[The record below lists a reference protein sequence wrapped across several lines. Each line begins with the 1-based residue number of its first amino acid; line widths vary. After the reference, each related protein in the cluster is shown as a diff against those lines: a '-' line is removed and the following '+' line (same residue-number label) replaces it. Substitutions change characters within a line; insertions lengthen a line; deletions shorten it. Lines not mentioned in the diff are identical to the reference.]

1 MATLTQAQLDELFS
15 SEDTETQPPPF
26 SPPEEVPPP
35 EEDLPDV
42 RGQRKQSWRDMV
54 GSTLREREMFDEGI
68 NRTSLQEQK
77 EFVGPIFE
85 GIGPQIGQVFKNTR
99 DAAKLTALETA
110 RRKLGLFETEEG
122 REELNRQIDA
132 EAIVL
137 LEQINKGIKRVEDLN
152 PEELNT
158 FQQGIRSGVISFGM
172 MLPGM
177 AASIVQKS
185 PTPLMTTMFF
195 LTGGDSYTSGRVE
208 GLSHKDAFIY
218 GGIDGAIEVATEIFP
233 AKALLKLFPGAKD
246 ATGSFSKRALSFLLQ
261 DIAGEQAATYM
272 QNYNAYLFDL
282 DKERLAIEND
292 PNLDGVQKEQLLGEL
307 QRKRGVI
314 TLFATLTA
322 GGMQVATAKM
332 IDYGL
337 SDKEIRETLNPQIT
351 EQLELFPNIET
362 EQTIGQGLVLLGEAQ
377 TEAVQNLNELSKQ
390 REGILTDVTLKEDKK
405 KQAAALEEIDKQ
417 ILEAEQKV
425 NRIEQ
430 TRVEFEKNDERLKR
444 LREIEEELEYSEDA
458 QITEEL
464 NQEKTV
470 LLSEIKMEG
479 PGTGVQRLEPVE
491 YTPYEIDEGVLA
503 LENTPEAQN
512 QKGKT
517 GFYNASIQKLYD
529 ELIDPQIADQIV
541 TAYNTTAQKMA
552 DLGFTSQG
560 IVDKNAPLVIKEMQ
574 KDLRRLVTQSKNLL
588 NKRLAKRRLDDKV
601 VEGKIEREDYNQKV
615 LKTNQEIAGI
625 QARIDAIVE
634 RSQEP
639 VLQLPDLPEN
649 LQNPY
654 GVNSRFFAP
663 KSFIK
668 TIREKIIPYKF
679 GDNVVVY
686 RPTAEKEQ
694 VFREDL
700 PEDEKEA
707 MPQVSFKNIPFDS
720 TIRLY
725 FYDMAGTGDFSERAL
740 KDPLTG
746 EVFYQEYD
754 AIEFVDPLTGT
765 LELSEVLLPSVEM
778 DGKTFQALWEPGT
791 QSRALVQ
798 MMKDPAMS
806 PIETGELLVRGGVS
820 EVAAYYYDRFKSLFR
835 PRGVRP
841 TIMSEFQSGPEGP
854 IAKGRLSERQ
864 INRIFR
870 DIAKIQKTLEEN
882 IKQGLVKI
890 KDTVDDENV
899 AYQQGNIY
907 LDPITTMDRF
917 KELIAKAFRGN
928 QKAQKELRKL
938 GQGELVDGIV
948 KGRKRINKNSRR
960 IIDLVKKID
969 PEGTVYTK
977 EKVALLEDAIER
989 YMGRIFGAYVFPD
1002 WRPPNRPTATK
1013 REKALHAGAV
1023 EQLAAIYAQKQ
1034 GLGASME
1041 EATAQ
1046 AERDLNI
1053 LYRGTGQQRAELFV
1067 SMFEF
1072 TPPYLTAE
1080 TGGETLMLL
1089 PQLKQKRADIP
1100 SEVRK
1105 ALGEVTEPW
1114 AQAQMTAMKQEQ
1126 FIAVTEYLLNLAE
1139 IGNAPATRFLSRVQT
1154 PRYNTEITVPGDV
1167 LNPLN
1172 GFFTTQPMAQ
1182 AIMKTM
1188 GYGPLRRYFSNP
1200 IFAKLPI
1207 QVPYMTLQGTMGYV
1221 SLAYLNLSIKTQ
1233 SRNLQSAVLF
1243 PWMSGNWQAYLHPN
1257 KSAKYVR
1264 EQAKDMSSKELDFI
1278 VAEGIIGSSVML
1290 GDRKAMLDRMQG
1302 MATWEEFIDL
1312 VEIQAWT
1319 NAEASK
1325 RAGLKVL
1332 RAAEDTYQIADD
1344 IPKIMNYFGERASGY
1359 SIFAPEGVENLTEQQ
1374 MEDRFD
1380 MISEMIVQQG
1390 GQKVTRSE
1398 NTPAENLQ
1406 KAIHARASFLT
1417 RRNIPNYNR
1426 LPNLIDSLR
1435 AFFLSN
1441 FPGFSTAIVTS
1452 QANIMKTGMVETNL
1466 AVSGDPS
1473 VDLGLRLRLLR
1484 RAAMRGVSNLTWMVG
1499 PGTYMAA
1506 ASALRFATK
1515 TKTGAAL
1522 TTGAAASLAPFAL
1535 SRFVPEWAVNNNF
1548 IFVSDPDEEGEFEVY
1563 DFTYTDGYTL
1573 ISEPSRA
1580 FLKYLTLERY
1590 LGPEASEKVFDQ
1602 FGQSVKNVSSSFTDE
1617 KIMVRAI
1624 REFVSGTNAES
1635 RTLGPYTQKY
1645 TEYPLWHPIGAKDR
1659 FERLYETL
1667 APKVIHEGVEVG
1679 LAGKAAIGK
1688 FFGGKFSPGEES
1700 LDEKG
1705 RERNLVTALQRTFGF
1720 KKDKIK
1726 PKQVFKDYKV
1736 YTFDSGLDSD
1746 HKWATRVFYRA
1757 EGDELDY
1764 KNMPAMVEA
1773 YDRLQ
1778 EKHFKRV
1785 RDLRLDIHWMAPI
1798 LGTSAE
1804 ELFEY
1809 LPKERYET
1817 LGVSDRINLR
1827 TPPQE
1832 NPFYIPTS
1840 IDRFVK
1846 AYHGQLLELRQKNPE
1861 LLSDQEITERVATLA
1876 ERIERLSYNNWA
1888 QKPLAWT
1895 WRGVVEEVELFE
1907 ENKENLD
1914 LTAPQTLSEEE
1925 LNALFSTE
1933 D

>member
-1 MATLTQAQLDELFS
+1 MPIFSEEELL
-15 SEDTETQPPPF
+15 EEYAPKGIETQPPP
-26 SPPEEVPPP
+26 PP
-35 EEDLPDV
+35 EEDVPDV
-42 RGQRKQSWRDMV
+42 RGQRKQSWLDSV
-54 GSTLREREMFDEGI
+54 GAAYEARAQADETFSTAVAE
-68 NRTSLQEQK
+68 T
-77 EFVGPIFE
+77 FE

-99 DAAKLTALETA
+99 DAAKLNTLESMRYGVVGPGGGYYAPKT
-110 RRKLGLFETEEG
+110 LEE
-122 REELNRQIDA
+122 REELNKQIDA
-132 EAIVL
+132 EATVL
-137 LEQINKGIKRVEDLN
+137 LKQINEGIKRVEDLN
-152 PEELNT
+152 PEDLNI

-172 MLPGM
+172 MAPGM
-177 AASIVQKS
+177 ALSIVQRS

-195 LTGGDSYTSGRVE
+195 LTGGDSYTSGRAD

-218 GGIDGAIEVATEIFP
+218 GGIDGAIEVATEIIP
-233 AKALLKLFPGAKD
+233 AKTLLKLFPGAKD
-246 ATGSFSKRALSFLLQ
+246 AAGSFSKNALKFLFQ
-261 DIAGEQAATYM
+261 DIAGEQAATYL
-272 QNYNAYLFDL
+272 QNINAYYFDL

-307 QRKRGVI
+307 TKKRALI
-314 TLFATLTA
+314 TFFATLTA

-332 IDYGL
+332 LEYGL
-337 SDKEIRETLNPQIT
+337 SDKEIQETLNPPIMK
-351 EQLELFPNIET
+351 QLELFPNIES

-390 REGILTDVTLKEDKK
+390 RESILTDVTFKEDKK
-405 KQAAALEEIDKQ
+405 KQATALEEIDKQ
-417 ILEAEQKV
+417 ILAAEQKV

-430 TRVEFEKNDERLKR
+430 TRVEFERNDERLKR
-444 LREIEEELEYSEDA
+444 LREIEEELEYSEDT

-464 NQEKTV
+464 NQEKAA

-529 ELIDPQIADQIV
+529 ELIDPQIADRIV

-552 DLGFTSQG
+552 DFGFTSQG
-560 IVDKNAPLVIKEMQ
+560 TVDKNAPLVIKEMQ

-588 NKRLAKRRLDDKV
+588 NKRVALSRLDNKV
-601 VEGKIEREDYNQKV
+601 AEGKIEREDYNQKV
-615 LKTNQEIAGI
+615 LKTNQEIAEI

-686 RPTAEKEQ
+686 RPTTEKEQ
-694 VFREDL
+694 VFQEDL

-740 KDPLTG
+740 NDPLTG
-746 EVFYQEYD
+746 EVFYREYD

-765 LELSEVLLPSVEM
+765 LELSEVLLPSIEM

-791 QSRALVQ
+791 KSKALVK
-798 MMKDPAMS
+798 MMGDPAMS
-806 PIETGELLVRGGVS
+806 PKEKEELLVRGGVP
-820 EVAAYYYDRFKSLFR
+820 EVAAFYYDRFKSLFR

-841 TIMSEFQSGPEGP
+841 TIMAELQSGPEGP
-854 IAKGRLSERQ
+854 LAKTRISERQ
-864 INRIFR
+864 INRIFK
-870 DIAKIQKTLEEN
+870 DIATVQKTLEEN
-882 IKQGLVKI
+882 IEKGLIKI
-890 KDTVDDENV
+890 KATVEDKGVIYEE
-899 AYQQGNIY
+899 GGFY
-907 LDPITTMDRF
+907 LDPATTIERF
-917 KELIAKAFRGN
+917 KKLIAQSFRGS
-928 QKAQKELRKL
+928 QKAQKELRRL

-948 KGRKRINKNSRR
+948 KGRKRISKNSRR

-977 EKVALLEDAIER
+977 EKVAMLEDAIER
-989 YMGRIFGAYVFPD
+989 YMGRIFGAYVFSD
-1002 WRPPNRPTATK
+1002 WRPPNRLGASK
-1013 REKALHAGAV
+1013 REKDLHKGAL
-1023 EQLAAIYAQKQ
+1023 EQLAGIYAKKQ
-1034 GLGASME
+1034 GLGANME
-1041 EATAQ
+1041 EATEE
-1046 AERDLNI
+1046 AEKDLNI
-1053 LYRGTGQQRAELFV
+1053 LYTGTGLERAKLFV
-1067 SMFEF
+1067 SMFENYN
-1072 TPPYLTAE
+1072 PPYLTSE
-1080 TGGETLMLL
+1080 TSGDALMLL

-1105 ALGEVTEPW
+1105 ALGEVTESW

-1126 FIAVTEYLLNLAE
+1126 FIALTEYLIDLAE
-1139 IGNAPATRFLSRVQT
+1139 IGNAPATRFLSRVET
-1154 PRYNTEITVPGDV
+1154 PRYNTEITIPGDV

-1200 IFAKLPI
+1200 YFAKLPI
-1207 QVPYMTLQGTMGYV
+1207 KVPYFGLQRSMGYV
-1221 SLAYLNLSIKTQ
+1221 SLAYLNLSVKTQ

-1243 PWMSGNWQAYLHPN
+1243 PFMSGNWQAYMHPN
-1257 KSAKYVR
+1257 KSAKYVI

-1312 VEIQAWT
+1312 VEI
-1319 NAEASK
+1319 EAMTKIEAGK

-1332 RAAEDTYQIADD
+1332 RIAEDTYQMADD

-1359 SIFAPEGVENLTEQQ
+1359 SLFAPEGIENLTEQQ

-1380 MISEMIVQQG
+1380 MLSEMIVQHG
-1390 GQKVTRSE
+1390 GQRVTRSE

-1426 LPNLIDSLR
+1426 LPNFIDSLR

-1452 QANIMKTGMVETNL
+1452 QANIIKTGMVETNL
-1466 AVSGDPS
+1466 ALSGDPS
-1473 VDLGLRLRLLR
+1473 VDLGLKFRLIR
-1484 RAAMRGVSNLTWMVG
+1484 RAAMRGVSNLGWLVG
-1499 PGTYMAA
+1499 PGTYMSA
-1506 ASALRFATK
+1506 ASALRFARK
-1515 TKTGAAL
+1515 TAKVAGVSVGATA
-1522 TTGAAASLAPFAL
+1522 TLAPFAL
-1535 SRFVPEWAVNNNF
+1535 SRFVADWSVNNNF
-1548 IFVSDPDEEGEFEVY
+1548 VFVSDPDEEGEFEVY

-1573 ISEPSRA
+1573 VSEPSRA
-1580 FLKYLTLERY
+1580 FLKYLAAERY
-1590 LGPEASEKVFDQ
+1590 FGPEASKKVFDQ
-1602 FGQSVKNVSSSFTDE
+1602 FGKSVKNVSSSFTDE

-1624 REFVSGTNAES
+1624 REFLSGTNAES

-1645 TEYPLWHPIGAKDR
+1645 TDYPIWHPLGAKDR

-1679 LAGKAAIGK
+1679 LAGKAAIGR
-1688 FFGGKFSPGEES
+1688 FLGGKFSPGEES
-1700 LDEKG
+1700 LDKNG
-1705 RERNLVTALQRTFGF
+1705 RERNLIEALQRTVGLKF
-1720 KKDKIK
+1720 DKIK
-1726 PKQVFKDYKV
+1726 PKQIFKDYMI
-1736 YTFDSGLDSD
+1736 YAFDNSLDYD
-1746 HKWATRVFYRA
+1746 QNWASRVFYRA
-1757 EGDELDY
+1757 KGDELNYD
-1764 KNMPAMVEA
+1764 NMPAMITA
-1773 YDRLQ
+1773 YDNLQ
-1778 EKHFKRV
+1778 KKHFERV
-1785 RDLRLDIHWMAPI
+1785 RDLRFDIHWMAPV

-1804 ELFEY
+1804 EMFDF

-1817 LGVSDRINLR
+1817 LSVSDRVNLR

-1832 NPFYIPTS
+1832 NPLYIPTS
-1840 IDRFVK
+1840 VDRFAK
-1846 AYHGQLLELRQKNPE
+1846 AYFGQLLELQEKNPD
-1861 LLSDQEITERVATLA
+1861 LLSDQEITERVATLV
-1876 ERIERLSYNNWA
+1876 ERIERLSYSKWA
-1888 QKPLAWT
+1888 QKPIAWE
-1895 WRGVVEEVELFE
+1895 WRGVIEKAVDFVED
-1907 ENKENLD
+1907 KENLD
-1914 LTAPQTLSEEE
+1914 LTARTPIFSEQDLIEG
-1925 LNALFSTE
+1925 FSTE